1 MLGSITI
8 TNNTDKI
15 IELETEQDGLVAI
28 EHKTKKHTIAPKE
41 YLVIFT
47 NRIQSLHWDKNKVG

>member
-1 MLGSITI
+1 MLSSITI
-8 TNNTDKI
+8 TNHTDKI

-47 NRIQSLHWDKNKVG
+47 DRIQSLHWEKNK